1 MYFYALKA
9 LQLRMRLEVVAM
21 MPFTVRGMCVESDT
35 ETNTCVTVNVHN

>member
-9 LQLRMRLEVVAM
+9 PQLRMRLEAIAM

-35 ETNTCVTVNVHN
+35 ETNTA